1 MPQAQNLIKNLKN
14 RLKKAKRIAVMGVGS
29 ELRAD
34 DIAGLLVVR
43 SLQKSLKSKRTKQR
57 VLLLEGCTAPEN
69 FTGEIIK
76 FKADHLILVDC
87 ADISAKPGTI
97 SMIDPENVGGVSF
110 STHML
115 PLKILVDY
123 LMASI
128 KCQVTIVGIQPETL
142 DYAKK
147 ITSPVKTSAGQVA
160 SALLSAIN

>member
-1 MPQAQNLIKNLKN
+1 MPAKDLIKNLKN
-14 RLKKAKRIAVMGVGS
+14 RIKTAKRIAIMGVGS

-34 DIAGLLVVR
+34 DVAGLIVVR
-43 SLQKSLKSKRTKQR
+43 KVQKGLAGRKTKQK

-76 FKADHLILVDC
+76 FKTNHLILVDC
-87 ADISAKPGTI
+87 ADISEIPGTI

-115 PLKILVDY
+115 PLKIIVDY
-123 LMASI
+123 LVASI
-128 KCQVTIVGIQPETL
+128 KCKVTIIGIQPETL
-142 DYAKK
+142 DYSKK

-160 SALLSAIN
+160 SALLAAIN